1 MLRLIV
7 LGFALFGSVPAGDTV
22 AASSADVLIGAGVHQ
37 EEVAGNLE
45 AAIASYRK
53 ALATAGISREQAAR
67 AQFRIG
73 ACYERLGAAEAR
85 KAYELVLQ
93 QYPDQV
99 EMAKQARARLAAM
112 SASAAGRPAATA
124 LRQLWDGKGQGLI
137 WGVSPDGRFLAVL
150 DGECDI

>member
-73 ACYERLGAAEAR
+73 ACYERL
-85 KAYELVLQ
+85 
-93 QYPDQV
+93 
-99 EMAKQARARLAAM
+99 
-112 SASAAGRPAATA
+112 
-124 LRQLWDGKGQGLI
+124 
-137 WGVSPDGRFLAVL
+137 
-150 DGECDI
+150 